1 MKRLRTFKGLKAGT
15 RIRVVANS
23 NSHNYVIGRTYT
35 LSTDGDGYDMMDV
48 EGNEKHNN
56 LVARDCALA
65 VLTVDELRQLLIT
78 LQNRYEEESKS
89 IKSQIEFCEKNGLK
103 EYNDEYTVI
112 ASVLESLSE
121 DASLA
126 EKVVKIHNAV
136 YGS

>member
-1 MKRLRTFKGLKAGT
+1 MERLKTFKGLKAGT

-23 NSHNYVIGRTYT
+23 NYHNYVIGRTYT
-35 LSTDGDGYDMMDV
+35 LSTDGNGVDMMDV
-48 EGNEKHNN
+48 EGDGKHNN
-56 LVARDCALA
+56 LYASDCVFATT
-65 VLTVDELRQLLIT
+65 TVDKLRQLLIT
-78 LQNRYEEESKS
+78 LQNRYEEESKR

-121 DASLA
+121 EASLA
-126 EKVVKIHNAV
+126 EKVVKIHKAI